1 MEFHAGHARH
11 GDVRGRARGRAE
23 VNATGRECCRSIT
36 GVEAVTRAV
45 PGADGELIRVDEFG
59 EPGGIPV
66 LVHHGSPGSRRLFR
80 PDAELAAREFGLR
93 LLSYDRPGYGGR
105 PRREHRQ
112 VADAVTDVRGI
123 ARALGIQRMGI
134 WGFSGGGC
142 YGLACAALLP
152 ELVTGAAVF
161 ASFAPYGSP
170 GLDFCAD
177 MSPEY
182 AAEVG
187 LFFTNRPAAR
197 ENWHQDADRLF
208 PSASTPE
215 GWMTRW
221 GDAAGTDDARS
232 WEVAC
237 HLAASTRDAL
247 ADGDDGWWDDWTAVL
262 TPWGCDLTATRVPVR
277 LWHGTRDRAVPVAHG
292 RWLAAHVPG
301 IAARISESEDHA
313 NVEHNNRQAACAWL
327 SGLT

>member
-1 MEFHAGHARH
+1 ME
-11 GDVRGRARGRAE
+11 
-23 VNATGRECCRSIT
+23 AT
-36 GVEAVTRAV
+36 TRAV
-45 PGADGELIRVDEFG
+45 PGADGEMIRVEEFG
-59 EPGGIPV
+59 EPDRKPV

-105 PRREHRQ
+105 PRRADRRI
-112 VADAVTDVRGI
+112 ADAI
-123 ARALGIQRMGI
+123 ADIRRIASALGIRRMGI

-142 YGLACAALLP
+142 YALACAAMLP

-170 GLDFCAD
+170 GLDFCEG
-177 MSPEY
+177 MSPES
-182 AAEVG
+182 AGEVE
-187 LFFTNRPAAR
+187 LFFTDRATAR
-197 ENWHQDADRLF
+197 QHWHQDADRLF
-208 PSASTPE
+208 ATASTPE

-237 HLAASTRDAL
+237 HLAASVRDSL

-277 LWHGTRDRAVPVAHG
+277 LWHGARDRGVPVVHG

-301 IAARISESEDHA
+301 IVAHLSESEDHA
-313 NVEHNNRQAACAWL
+313 NVEHNNKEAAYAWL